1 MKALIV
7 GLGSMGK
14 RRIRLLRG
22 IDKNAEIIGVDTNPE
37 RRAQVEEMGC
47 KTYRTIE
54 EAAAGKAGGGFCLHI
69 AGCPLS
75 YNQRPFKL

>member
-1 MKALIV
+1 MIYKEITMKALIV

-37 RRAQVEEMGC
+37 R
-47 KTYRTIE
+47 
-54 EAAAGKAGGGFCLHI
+54 
-69 AGCPLS
+69 
-75 YNQRPFKL
+75 

>member
-47 KTYRTIE
+47 
-54 EAAAGKAGGGFCLHI
+54 GFCLHI
-69 AGCPLS
+69 AGCPLP
-75 YNQRPFKL
+75 YNQRSFKL

>member
-54 EAAAGKAGGGFCLHI
+54 EAAAEKPEAGFCLHI